1 MLKSWKCWV
10 VVVVVGIGLGVG
22 AGWVTQRMWGNYHAD
37 RLLSTDRKTQS
48 AALAYWGVWDSNKT
62 QRLFNKS
69 PVMRA
74 VNRRLPETSD
84 GVLIGFLGKFHFQR
98 YVDSPLMPN
107 MRPALH
113 DLLERNSSRA
123 MQYRADSKYAT
134 LAFSYS
140 INGMYQEMEPHILR
154 MVRSGDPQ
162 LRGSILAQSMS
173 LLGAKGEPVVASM
186 LDDTDPDIARRAW
199 LAMAFIDPVGG
210 YAGNWRDAADGVAEG
225 ILYAAIMTADR
236 PEMVLEQIDN
246 DADPSARF
254 AWVRP
259 FLDRAVEMRRGK
271 PAGRGDLS
279 AEADTIIREEFLFES
294 EVGRPPEGTEQQWR
308 RAIVSELIDQFARGS
323 KDYESAL
330 RWILEDIPLP
340 EVSDMTERQRK
351 FAGELAGAWWLLHD
365 ESYAFDEEAK
375 VFRRKTQ
382 NEKGPE

>member
-1 MLKSWKCWV
+1 MLKSWKLWLV
-10 VVVVVGIGLGVG
+10 VLIVGLGIGIG
-22 AGWVTQRMWGNYHAD
+22 AGWVSMRMWGNYHAD
-37 RLLSTDRKTQS
+37 RLLSPDRKTQS
-48 AALAYWGVWDSNKT
+48 AALAYWGIWDSNKT

-74 VNRRLPETSD
+74 LNRRLPATSD
-84 GVLIGFLGKFHFQR
+84 GVLIGFFDKFHFQR
-98 YVDSPLMPN
+98 YMDSPLMPN

-246 DADPSARF
+246 DADLSTRF

-259 FLDRAVEMRRGK
+259 FLERAIELRRGV
-271 PAGRGDLS
+271 PARRTDLT
-279 AEADTIIREEFLFES
+279 AEGEVVIRKEFLFES
-294 EVGRPPEGTEQQWR
+294 PAGAPPAGTELQWR
-308 RAIVSELIDQFARGS
+308 RATVSEVIGLLTRG
-323 KDYESAL
+323 DAGYESAF
-330 RWILEDIPLP
+330 RWVLDDHPLP
-340 EVSDMTERQRK
+340 ASFGMSERQRA
-351 FAGELAGAWWLLHD
+351 FAGDVLNAWWKLNDDNYEFD
-365 ESYAFDEEAK
+365 ESAQ
-375 VFRRKTQ
+375 VFRRIGQ

>member
-1 MLKSWKCWV
+1 
-10 VVVVVGIGLGVG
+10 
-22 AGWVTQRMWGNYHAD
+22 
-37 RLLSTDRKTQS
+37 
-48 AALAYWGVWDSNKT
+48 
-62 QRLFNKS
+62 
-69 PVMRA
+69 
-74 VNRRLPETSD
+74 
-84 GVLIGFLGKFHFQR
+84 
-98 YVDSPLMPN
+98 
-107 MRPALH
+107 
-113 DLLERNSSRA
+113 
-123 MQYRADSKYAT
+123 ADSKYAT

-154 MVRSGDPQ
+154 MVRSGDLQ

-210 YAGNWRDAADGVAEG
+210 YAGNWRDAVDGVAEG
-225 ILYAAIMTADR
+225 ILYAAIMTTDR
-236 PEMVLEQIDN
+236 PEIVLEQIDN
-246 DADPSARF
+246 DTDLSARF
-254 AWVRP
+254 AWVRS

-294 EVGRPPEGTEQQWR
+294 AAGPPPEGTEQQWR
-308 RAIVSELIDQFARGS
+308 RANVSELIDQFARGS

-330 RWILEDIPLP
+330 RWILEDFPLP
-340 EVSDMTERQRK
+340 ELSDMTEQQRK
-351 FAGELAGAWWLLHD
+351 FAGELADAWWLLHD

-375 VFRRKTQ
+375 VFRRIEQ